1 MEDNFN
7 IHKWNKDRYLKEVG
21 EEPYRTAMQNLAAK
35 AGIEYSNSPNKMLY
49 PYIVASNN
57 DNIEVRATNDLKAI
71 NKALENGLPQDNE
84 LLVIN
89 NLTNIKSKFKYN
101 INTNQYE
108 KI

>member
-21 EEPYRTAMQNLAAK
+21 EEPYRTAISNLASK
-35 AGIEYSNSPNKMLY
+35 AGIEYSTSPNKMIY
-49 PYIVASNN
+49 SYTVISNN
-57 DNIEVRATNDLKAI
+57 DNIEVKATNDLKAI
-71 NKALENGLPQDNE
+71 DKALNDGLPQDDN

-89 NLTNIKSKFKYN
+89 NLTNTKSNFKYN

>member
-7 IHKWNKDRYLKEVG
+7 IHKWNRDRYINEI
-21 EEPYRTAMQNLAAK
+21 EQDPYRIAISNLASK
-35 AGIEYSNSPNKMLY
+35 SGIEYSDSPNKLLY
-49 PYIVASNN
+49 SYTVVSNN
-57 DNIEVRATNDLKAI
+57 DNIEVKATSDLKAI
-71 NKALENGLPQDNE
+71 DKALKDGLPQDDN

-89 NLTNIKSKFKYN
+89 NLTNIKSNFKYN